1 MPARLCII
9 MIALALSACSKDEYA
24 NTPLPREINGQ
35 ATGYYCGMTV
45 ADHEGPKA
53 QVHLQGV
60 AEPLWFVSVR
70 DAIAFTFLPEEPKN
84 IAAIYV
90 TDMSLADWQH
100 PETEKLNWIDAKQA
114 FYVIDSN
121 KNGGMG
127 AAEVVPFRKREDA
140 EAFVNMHAG
149 QIIALADIPENYV
162 LGYKAS
168 QLQ

>member
-1 MPARLCII
+1 MHGRLYII
-9 MIALALSACSKDEYA
+9 VIALALSACSKDEYL
-24 NTPLPREINGQ
+24 NTPLPRDINGE

-45 ADHEGPKA
+45 KDHAGPKA

-90 TDMSLADWQH
+90 TDMGLADWQH
-100 PETEKLNWIDAKQA
+100 PEMERKNWIDAKQA

-121 KNGGMG
+121 KDGGMG
-127 AAEVVPFRKREDA
+127 AAEAVPFLKRQDA
-140 EAFVNMHAG
+140 EEFIKIHAG
-149 QIIALADIPENYV
+149 QIIGLADIPEYYV
-162 LGYKAS
+162 LGYTDS
-168 QLQ
+168 RLQ